1 LRKDNFKIV
10 VAITSITQAGL
21 SVLVPILLMGLLA
34 KFLINKF
41 GFTDKIMVF
50 AIIFGVI
57 CGFYNMIKYIHST
70 INRNGD
76 E

>member
-1 LRKDNFKIV
+1 
-10 VAITSITQAGL
+10 
-21 SVLVPILLMGLLA
+21 MGLLA